1 MRRIYV
7 YVCRA
12 FLCRAGSDTSASAF
26 NRDLHIVAT
35 NNMQNKRNTVK
46 IVMYRKQKCMEFEYD
61 KSRKPLL

>member
-1 MRRIYV
+1 MSV
-7 YVCRA
+7 VLFCVV
-12 FLCRAGSDTSASAF
+12 LDLTHLPVHLTG
-26 NRDLHIVAT
+26 DLHIVAT